1 MNSIVLRLG
10 DLRDAASKYG
20 RLSVPPGA
28 RGSIPRTTEIKPAPD
43 GVSVETPHMEMGV
56 SGVGTWTTV
65 VSVDCKRLHGTL
77 DDLKKRWNDIGGDSA
92 QITLSSTATTLDFS
106 WRDGSSSRRVSI
118 PAWPPR
124 PR

>member
-1 MNSIVLRLG
+1 MNSVVLRLG

-20 RLSVPPGA
+20 RLSVPAGA
-28 RGSIPRTTEIKPAPD
+28 RGSIPCTTEIKPAPD
-43 GVSVETPHMEMGV
+43 GVSVETPHMEISVLATGR
-56 SGVGTWTTV
+56 WTSI

-77 DDLKKRWNDIGGDSA
+77 DDLKKRWKDIGGDDA
-92 QITLSSTATTLDFS
+92 QITLSSTATSLDFS
-106 WRDGSSSRRVSI
+106 WADGASSRRVSI